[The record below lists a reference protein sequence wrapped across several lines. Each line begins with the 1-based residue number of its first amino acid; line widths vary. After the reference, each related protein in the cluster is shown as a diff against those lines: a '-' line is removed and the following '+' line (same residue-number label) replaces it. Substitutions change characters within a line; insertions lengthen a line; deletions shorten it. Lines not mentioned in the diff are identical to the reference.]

1 MHPFKGCSSYDA
13 ICPVKRQVLKLTV
26 GSETE
31 HIRLKNKLVQLGLEF
46 KCFNLKQDRPLKIL
60 IRGLPSCTSKE
71 AIGSAINALENP
83 TPKVE
88 KKAQRVPPKNTTT
101 YGKPIPAPQPRT
113 QPPVSNRRF
122 ADVTAGRAQN
132 LTPPTEAPL
141 NKSAM
146 EFFKLLLAYID
157 DESIDFDQLLEAVR
171 LALPSLSTIT
181 DHHEKAVTLL
191 RFYNIVRKITINM
204 FPLNSINLHS
214 LRIGYWNANGIR
226 RQLQE
231 VKEFV
236 SDHDLDLFLI
246 QETFLHPGLN
256 PQIPNFTLQKR

>member
-1 MHPFKGCSSYDA
+1 MSVEERRNPKPSTSTTPEAQQTNEQAAKQSTTKTDRTKKSKRRMEDEDGFIIPAKHLISRGGSKGPKSAS
-13 ICPVKRQVLKLTV
+13 
-26 GSETE
+26 
-31 HIRLKNKLVQLGLEF
+31 KN
-46 KCFNLKQDRPLKIL
+46 
-60 IRGLPSCTSKE
+60 
-71 AIGSAINALENP
+71 NA
-83 TPKVE
+83 
-88 KKAQRVPPKNTTT
+88 T

-122 ADVTAGRAQN
+122 ADVAAGRAQN
-132 LTPPTEAPL
+132 LIPPTEAPL

-171 LALPSLSTIT
+171 LALPSLNSIT

-191 RFYNIVRKITINM
+191 RFYNIVRKIIIFNM
-204 FPLNSINLHS
+204 LPFNNINLHS
-214 LRIGYWNANGIR
+214 LRIGYWNANGVR

-236 SDHDLDLFLI
+236 SDHDLIFFLSKKPSFI
-246 QETFLHPGLN
+246 QGLTRRFQISHSTETIG
-256 PQIPNFTLQKR
+256 